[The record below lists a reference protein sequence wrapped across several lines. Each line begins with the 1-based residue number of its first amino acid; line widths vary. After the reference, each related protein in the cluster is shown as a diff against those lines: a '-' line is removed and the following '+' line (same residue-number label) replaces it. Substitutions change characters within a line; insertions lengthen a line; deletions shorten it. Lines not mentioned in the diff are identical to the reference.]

1 MPGPVWVKVTAPA
14 VVVRN
19 PDKGERYLY
28 AGAVFASETVRDGE
42 IERLLELG
50 FLEKVAAA
58 DYEGLESV
66 ADPEPAVEPVDVEDV
81 EVVEVEALTV
91 DELKAHLDA
100 RGIPHTSGMRK
111 DDLIALA
118 RQ

>member
-58 DYEGLESV
+58 DYEGV
-66 ADPEPAVEPVDVEDV
+66 ADPEPAVEPVDDELVE
-81 EVVEVEALTV
+81 VEVEALTV

-111 DDLIALA
+111 DDLLALA